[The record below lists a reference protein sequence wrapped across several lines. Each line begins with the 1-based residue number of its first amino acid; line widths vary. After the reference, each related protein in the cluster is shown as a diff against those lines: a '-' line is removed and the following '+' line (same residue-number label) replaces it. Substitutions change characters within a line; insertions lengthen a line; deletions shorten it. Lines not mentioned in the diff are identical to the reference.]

1 MFLRVIG
8 FFLIGLFVTSQSL
21 AQSEEERRQGFY
33 EQQKANKKFDQER
46 EAGLKDYLKDQ
57 AEWEEQRKKDIQADK
72 KRKKQEAPREN
83 GPEHTAD
90 RKEKYEDYEEYEIKR
105 KAYVKEKKSFE
116 AKNAKEQAK
125 RDEWALEE
133 YNLNKERPRFD
144 IAKRNLYGGKPSG
157 GASGGASGHS
167 GGISPSPS
175 FPSPPPF
182 DDFSDGYVP
191 PPFPPPESFEPPPEG
206 FPPPPP
212 IPFPGDPGADF
223 DGGFFPPPPPPMQ
236 MPPAIDGNSF

>member
-1 MFLRVIG
+1 MGVFM
-8 FFLIGLFVTSQSL
+8 TSHSL
-21 AQSEEERRQGFY
+21 AQSEEERREGFY

-57 AEWEEQRKKDIQADK
+57 ADWEEQRKKDIQADK
-72 KRKKQEAPREN
+72 KRKKEEAPSE
-83 GPEHTAD
+83 GSPEYRAD
-90 RKEKYEDYEEYEIKR
+90 RKEKYEDYEEYESNH
-105 KAYVKEKKSFE
+105 KAYVKEKKSFA

-144 IAKRNLYGGKPSG
+144 IAKRNLYGGKPGG
-157 GASGGASGHS
+157 GALSHPTGGVSSGN
-167 GGISPSPS
+167 SPMPS
-175 FPSPPPF
+175 FPPPPAF

-191 PPFPPPESFEPPPEG
+191 PPFPPAESFEPPPEG
-206 FPPPPP
+206 FPPPPPP

-223 DGGFFPPPPPPMQ
+223 DGGYFPPPPPMPAPM
-236 MPPAIDGNSF
+236 DGNSF